1 MVCVRESA
9 VVVHSGLE
17 RSGCFG
23 TFQCLSISHRT
34 VTVREFWDSTFA
46 APRAALACAAIAAT
60 LNVASY
66 AGLGMS
72 FAGGAFAI
80 VHLVIVALGFAL
92 FVRIAQ
98 HHVLAIRAADVRP
111 ETTARPA
118 RLVWATVAALAY
130 VLVLSIG
137 LFAASGEGN
146 AEFRGG
152 REVWVVRDSV
162 VRVLKPGSVAVFDA
176 RSLRLFSA
184 AWLFFALMIA
194 LTWHRIEEKIRGYRA
209 ALHRRGA

>member
-1 MVCVRESA
+1 
-9 VVVHSGLE
+9 
-17 RSGCFG
+17 
-23 TFQCLSISHRT
+23 
-34 VTVREFWDSTFA
+34 VTVREFWDSTLA
-46 APRAALACAAIAAT
+46 APRVALACAAIAAT
-60 LNVASY
+60 LNVGSY

-80 VHLVIVALGFAL
+80 VHLVIVLLGFAL

-98 HHVLAIRAADVRP
+98 HHVLAIRAGDVRP

-130 VLVLSIG
+130 VLVLFLG
-137 LFAASGEGN
+137 LFAAYGEGN

-162 VRVLKPGSVAVFDA
+162 VRVLRPGSVAVLDA

-184 AWLFFALMIA
+184 AWLFFGLMIA
-194 LTWHRIEEKIRGYRA
+194 LTWHRIEERIRGYRA
-209 ALHRRGA
+209 ALHQRGA

>member
-9 VVVHSGLE
+9 VVVRLGLE
-17 RSGCFG
+17 RSGCFR
-23 TFQCLSISHRT
+23 TFQRT

-60 LNVASY
+60 LNVGSY

-80 VHLVIVALGFAL
+80 VHLVIMALGFAL
-92 FVRIAQ
+92 FVRISQ
-98 HHVLAIRAADVRP
+98 HHMLAIRAVGVRP
-111 ETTARPA
+111 ETTVRPA

-130 VLVLSIG
+130 VLFLG
-137 LFAASGEGN
+137 LFAAYGEGN
-146 AEFRGG
+146 AEFRGD

-162 VRVLKPGSVAVFDA
+162 VRVLNPGSVAVFDA

-184 AWLFFALMIA
+184 AWLFFGLMIA

-209 ALHRRGA
+209 ALRQPGA